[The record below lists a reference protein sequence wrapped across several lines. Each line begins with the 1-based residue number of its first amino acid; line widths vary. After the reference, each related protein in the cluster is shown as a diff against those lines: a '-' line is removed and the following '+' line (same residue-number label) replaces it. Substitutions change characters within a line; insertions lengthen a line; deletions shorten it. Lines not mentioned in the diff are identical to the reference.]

1 MDLDTII
8 TNKLKTFSLRKK
20 RKSIKTKEQV
30 YKTNIRQAIRLIK
43 TGEYNERKKAHRIL
57 VNKAHQDGYVDRY
70 KLVILKEI

>member
-8 TNKLKTFSLRKK
+8 TNKLKTFSLRKR
-20 RKSIKTKEQV
+20 RKSIKTKEQI

>member
-8 TNKLKTFSLRKK
+8 TNKLKTISLRKK
-20 RKSIKTKEQV
+20 RKSVKTKEQI